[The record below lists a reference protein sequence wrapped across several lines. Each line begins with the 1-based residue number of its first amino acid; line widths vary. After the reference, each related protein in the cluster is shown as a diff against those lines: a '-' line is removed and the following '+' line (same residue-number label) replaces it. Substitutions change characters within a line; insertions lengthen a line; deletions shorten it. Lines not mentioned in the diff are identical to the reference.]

1 MNYLENV
8 RVGLD
13 AVKSNKLRTTLTA
26 LIISIG
32 IMALVGILTSIEGIE
47 KSINDSFASIGANS
61 FTIRNQ
67 GINIQIGRSGTRP
80 KRFAPIKFD
89 QAIAFKE
96 QYNHPGIVSASVGIT
111 GSGIIKNELDQTNP
125 NITVIGTDE
134 NHPITSGYTIALGRN
149 FSLNELEA
157 ASPVTIIGDEVR
169 AKLFPNNTDP
179 INKIISI
186 GSQKFR
192 VIGVFAPKGS
202 TPGGPGDKI
211 CTVPIFKAKQLITNP
226 NSSYAIT
233 VMVNSMQEMESATGE
248 AIGIF
253 RNIRG
258 VETIKENN
266 FEIVKSDA
274 VAATL
279 ISSLSYVTI
288 AATVIGIITLIGASI
303 GLMNI
308 MLVSVTERTR
318 EIGIRK
324 SLGATPTVIRRQ
336 FLVEA
341 IIICQLGGLGGVFL
355 GFLIGNALSSLL
367 GGGLVFPWIWMLGG
381 LVLCMIVGLISGI
394 YPAIKASKLDP
405 VEALR
410 YE

>member
-8 RVGLD
+8 RVGID

-67 GINIQIGRSGTRP
+67 GVNIQIGRSGTRP
-80 KRFAPIKFD
+80 KRFDPIKFD
-89 QAIAFKE
+89 QAVAFKE
-96 QYNHPGIVSASVGIT
+96 RYNHPGIVSNSVGVT
-111 GSGIIKNELDQTNP
+111 GSGIIKNELAQTNP
-125 NITVIGTDE
+125 NIAVIGTDE
-134 NHPITSGYTIALGRN
+134 NHPITSGYSITMGRN
-149 FSLNELEA
+149 FSMNELES
-157 ASPVTIIGDEVR
+157 ASPVTIIGDEIKS
-169 AKLFPNNTDP
+169 KLFPNNIDP

-186 GSQKFR
+186 GNQKYKI
-192 VIGVFAPKGS
+192 IGVFASKGS

-211 CTVPIFKAKQLITNP
+211 CTIPILKAKQLLTNP
-226 NSSYAIT
+226 NSSYTIT
-233 VMVNSMQEMESATGE
+233 VMVNSAQEMESATGE

-253 RNIRG
+253 RSIRG
-258 VETIKENN
+258 VETIKEND
-266 FEIVKSDA
+266 FEIIKSDA
-274 VAATL
+274 IASTL

-341 IIICQLGGLGGVFL
+341 IIICQLGGIGGVFL
-355 GFLIGNALSSLL
+355 GFVIGNLLSSFL
-367 GGGLVFPWIWMLGG
+367 GGGLVFPWVWMLGG
-381 LVLCMIVGLISGI
+381 LVLCMIVGLASGI

-405 VEALR
+405 VDALR